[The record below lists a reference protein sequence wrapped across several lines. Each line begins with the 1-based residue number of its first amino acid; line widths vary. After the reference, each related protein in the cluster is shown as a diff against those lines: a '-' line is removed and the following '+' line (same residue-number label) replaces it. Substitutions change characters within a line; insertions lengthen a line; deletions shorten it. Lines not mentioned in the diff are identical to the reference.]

1 MFTGKGMLTYSASL
15 VAASVKI
22 LPESAT
28 PDVQITFAPGSF
40 KDGQIGELED
50 EPGLTG
56 GPWQMR
62 PLSRGYVEAKTN
74 RPGDTPAINPRYLTE
89 ESDRR
94 AIVGGLRF
102 ARRLFDAPALAAL
115 CRRGEAAGQ
124 RRCRPTTSCWITRSA
139 TATPSITPAA
149 PA

>member
-1 MFTGKGMLTYSASL
+1 MLTGKGILTYSASL
-15 VAASVKI
+15 IAASVKI

-28 PDVQITFAPGSF
+28 PDVQISFAPGSF
-40 KDGQIGELED
+40 KDGQIGQLEA

-62 PLSRGYVEAKTN
+62 PLSRGYVEARTN
-74 RPGDTPAINPRYLTE
+74 RPGDMPAINPRYLTE

-94 AIVGGLRF
+94 AIVGGLKYRPPDLRRRRRWRPMS
-102 ARRLFDAPALAAL
+102 ARRS
-115 CRRGEAAGQ
+115 CRA
-124 RRCRPTTSCWITRSA
+124 RRCRATTNCSITPSA
-139 TATPSITPAA
+139 TATRSITQAA